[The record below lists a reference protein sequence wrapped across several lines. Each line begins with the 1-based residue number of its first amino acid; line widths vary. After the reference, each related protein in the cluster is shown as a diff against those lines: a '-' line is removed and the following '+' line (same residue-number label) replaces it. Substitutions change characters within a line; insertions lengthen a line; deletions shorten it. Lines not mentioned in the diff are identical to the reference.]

1 MLIFQ
6 ADMTLE
12 SKISQNLNFQSW
24 AISFI
29 SCVLIT
35 MNVCPW
41 QCAEQNLYYSS
52 LECTELLSEL
62 ISFYSVVGTVL
73 PLAMFAARKRV
84 QKKGRILCSFW
95 IYNVFTYFDW
105 NYPSSSFISTQ
116 SSKLSALSFGVQIV
130 AKSETLKYIFLI
142 RFIITNSIIESIIM
156 ISSRRNRRTWTDPD
170 SYEFAQCHSPSL
182 GDSIIFQT
190 TKLCEYG
197 YFKGQNYLNI
207 DISQDKIIQLW
218 IFWKTKLF
226 KYAYDQVTNYL
237 DMVI

>member
-1 MLIFQ
+1 MLGLF
-6 ADMTLE
+6 
-12 SKISQNLNFQSW
+12 
-24 AISFI
+24 
-29 SCVLIT
+29 CH
-35 MNVCPW
+35 W
-41 QCAEQNLYYSS
+41 QCLQQ
-52 LECTELLSEL
+52 
-62 ISFYSVVGTVL
+62 
-73 PLAMFAARKRV
+73 RKRV
-84 QKKGRILCSFW
+84 QIKGRILCSFW

-142 RFIITNSIIESIIM
+142 RFIITNSIIEFIMM

-207 DISQDKIIQLW
+207 DISKDKIIQLW
-218 IFWKTKLF
+218 IFRKTKLF
-226 KYAYDQVTNYL
+226 K
-237 DMVI
+237 